1 MSRPEP
7 RHGGTYSFLHLASTD
22 LLVAHASEGD
32 EGIDQGRCGKE
43 VGLFGETPGSLARM
57 MLKAALER
65 KVAMLELLRSQDE
78 RKAEE
83 GIPPAQARNM
93 REINEN
99 LTILLG
105 VTSSQGGDI
114 KVIKEDVSII
124 KDRLD
129 RLEIQS
135 NEQTALLNEHTRRFD
150 HVEALLTQI
159 LARLPEKS

>member
-1 MSRPEP
+1 MGMDE
-7 RHGGTYSFLHLASTD
+7 
-22 LLVAHASEGD
+22 AHYT
-32 EGIDQGRCGKE
+32 GKDNGPVPAQE
-43 VGLFGETPGSLARM
+43 DRI
-57 MLKAALER
+57 AALER

-83 GIPPAQARNM
+83 AISPAQARNM

-114 KVIKEDVSII
+114 KVIKEDVSSI

-129 RLEIQS
+129 RLETQS
-135 NEQTALLNEHTRRFD
+135 NEQTVLLNEQSGRFD
-150 HVEALLTQI
+150 HVEALLTHI
-159 LARLPEKS
+159 LARLPEKP

>member
-1 MSRPEP
+1 M
-7 RHGGTYSFLHLASTD
+7 
-22 LLVAHASEGD
+22 
-32 EGIDQGRCGKE
+32 GIDEAHYTGKDNIPVQTQE
-43 VGLFGETPGSLARM
+43 DRL
-57 MLKAALER
+57 AALER

-83 GIPPAQARNM
+83 ALSPAQARTM
-93 REINEN
+93 KEINEN

-114 KVIKEDVSII
+114 RVIKADTSSI

-129 RLEIQS
+129 RLETQS
-135 NEQTALLNEHTRRFD
+135 NEHTALLNKHSGRFD

>member
-1 MSRPEP
+1 MPTQEDRI
-7 RHGGTYSFLHLASTD
+7 AS
-22 LLVAHASEGD
+22 
-32 EGIDQGRCGKE
+32 
-43 VGLFGETPGSLARM
+43 
-57 MLKAALER
+57 LER

>member
-1 MSRPEP
+1 M
-7 RHGGTYSFLHLASTD
+7 
-22 LLVAHASEGD
+22 
-32 EGIDQGRCGKE
+32 GIDEAHYTGKDNRPVPTQE
-43 VGLFGETPGSLARM
+43 DRI
-57 MLKAALER
+57 AALER

-83 GIPPAQARNM
+83 AISPVQARNM

-114 KVIKEDVSII
+114 KVIKEDVSSI

-129 RLEIQS
+129 RLETQS
-135 NEQTALLNEHTRRFD
+135 NDQTVLLNEHTGRFA
-150 HVEALLTQI
+150 HVEALLTHI
-159 LARLPEKS
+159 LARLPENP

>member
-1 MSRPEP
+1 MR
-7 RHGGTYSFLHLASTD
+7 RD
-22 LLVAHASEGD
+22 VAHYT
-32 EGIDQGRCGKE
+32 GKDHVPVPTQE
-43 VGLFGETPGSLARM
+43 DRI
-57 MLKAALER
+57 AALER

-83 GIPPAQARNM
+83 ALPLAQARHM

-114 KVIKEDVSII
+114 KVMKEDVSSI

-129 RLEIQS
+129 RLETQS
-135 NEQTALLNEHTRRFD
+135 TEQTDLLNEHTGRFD

>member
-1 MSRPEP
+1 MRLDE
-7 RHGGTYSFLHLASTD
+7 
-22 LLVAHASEGD
+22 AHAT
-32 EGIDQGRCGKE
+32 GKDPVPVPTQE
-43 VGLFGETPGSLARM
+43 DRI
-57 MLKAALER
+57 AALER

-83 GIPPAQARNM
+83 ALPPAQARQM

-114 KVIKEDVSII
+114 KTIKEDASDI

-129 RLEIQS
+129 RLETQS
-135 NEQTALLNEHTRRFD
+135 TEQTALLNAHTGRFD
-150 HVEALLTQI
+150 HVEALLTHI
-159 LARLPEKS
+159 LARLPEKP

>member
-1 MSRPEP
+1 M
-7 RHGGTYSFLHLASTD
+7 G
-22 LLVAHASEGD
+22 LVEAHD
-32 EGIDQGRCGKE
+32 TGKDIVPVPTQE
-43 VGLFGETPGSLARM
+43 DSI
-57 MLKAALER
+57 AALER

-83 GIPPAQARNM
+83 ALPPAQARTM
-93 REINEN
+93 KEINEH

-114 KVIKEDVSII
+114 KVIKADTSSI

-129 RLEIQS
+129 RLEAQS
-135 NEQTALLNEHTRRFD
+135 HTQSRRFD

>member
-1 MSRPEP
+1 MRRVE
-7 RHGGTYSFLHLASTD
+7 
-22 LLVAHASEGD
+22 AHYA
-32 EGIDQGRCGKE
+32 GKDNIP
-43 VGLFGETPGSLARM
+43 VPTQDDRL
-57 MLKAALER
+57 AALER

-83 GIPPAQARNM
+83 TLPPVQARTM
-93 REINEN
+93 KEINEN

-114 KVIKEDVSII
+114 RVIKADTSSI

-129 RLEIQS
+129 RLETQS
-135 NEQTALLNEHTRRFD
+135 NEHTGRFD

>member
-1 MSRPEP
+1 MRIDEA
-7 RHGGTYSFLHLASTD
+7 HSTRKD
-22 LLVAHASEGD
+22 HVPVPTQED
-32 EGIDQGRCGKE
+32 RI
-43 VGLFGETPGSLARM
+43 
-57 MLKAALER
+57 AALER
-65 KVAMLELLRSQDE
+65 KVAMLELLRLQDE

-83 GIPPAQARNM
+83 AIPPAQTCHM

-114 KVIKEDVSII
+114 KVIKADVSSI

-129 RLEIQS
+129 RLETQS
-135 NEQTALLNEHTRRFD
+135 TEHTGRFD

-159 LARLPEKS
+159 LARLPEKP

>member
-1 MSRPEP
+1 MRSDE
-7 RHGGTYSFLHLASTD
+7 
-22 LLVAHASEGD
+22 AHYT
-32 EGIDQGRCGKE
+32 GKDSVPVPTQE
-43 VGLFGETPGSLARM
+43 DRI
-57 MLKAALER
+57 AAIER

-83 GIPPAQARNM
+83 AIPPAQARNM

-114 KVIKEDVSII
+114 KVIKADTNSI

-129 RLEIQS
+129 RLETQS
-135 NEQTALLNEHTRRFD
+135 NAHSGRFD
-150 HVEALLTQI
+150 HVEELLSQI

>member
-1 MSRPEP
+1 VPTQEDR
-7 RHGGTYSFLHLASTD
+7 
-22 LLVAHASEGD
+22 
-32 EGIDQGRCGKE
+32 I
-43 VGLFGETPGSLARM
+43 
-57 MLKAALER
+57 AALER

-83 GIPPAQARNM
+83 ALPPAQARTM
-93 REINEN
+93 KEINEH

-114 KVIKEDVSII
+114 KVIKADTSSI

-129 RLEIQS
+129 RLEAQS
-135 NEQTALLNEHTRRFD
+135 HTQSRRFD
-150 HVEALLTQI
+150 HVEAFLTQI